1 MADKQVQRVDEI
13 PLVIHWL
20 LKMRVAE
27 IIDHV
32 WPYPHRNRRGLS
44 YGQLGVLFVAY
55 ILHLRTHRLSGME
68 EWLEDHRQVLV
79 QATGWEIGP
88 KEATDDR
95 LGDLL
100 TVLGQD
106 CERSVVLQR
115 ELGQH
120 LIHAYALPTEIARF
134 DTTTFSVHH
143 QPAEGTAAAELLTKG
158 HSKDRRPDLEQFKQ
172 GLGTLDPAGVPLLTG
187 TWPGKA
193 ADDPLYLPAWREMV
207 QTIGHRHFL
216 FVADCKAAALVTR
229 ATLDWAGGCYLF
241 PMPMTGEVPGQLRA
255 WVLDPPVCP
264 VEIVLPEVTTADGQ
278 PKVVGLGFE
287 VEREMRGQTE
297 DGHQHTWT
305 ERWLITRSDAHAQR
319 QQKAC
324 LDRLRKAEAELARL
338 KARKHDNADDL
349 LAKAESIVQRRRVVD
364 LVSLQVSETVTQEV
378 RYIGP
383 GRPGPNRPK
392 RIIEVRQAHLN
403 FSRNEAAL
411 EETLQLAGWRIY
423 VTNVQVKQMSL
434 EQAIA
439 YYRDEWLAERGFH
452 RFKRGSIPALPL
464 WVRLPERITGLMLLL
479 MIALQALTL
488 LEFVARRSLKEQAE
502 TLDGLVPGLPKMT
515 TDRPTAERL
524 LARFKNLHLL
534 LEQTEAG
541 VKGTL
546 VETLTPLQR
555 RILALLHVPETVY
568 AMEFCLPLP
577 NY

>member
-187 TWPGKA
+187 T
-193 ADDPLYLPAWREMV
+193 
-207 QTIGHRHFL
+207 
-216 FVADCKAAALVTR
+216 
-229 ATLDWAGGCYLF
+229 
-241 PMPMTGEVPGQLRA
+241 
-255 WVLDPPVCP
+255 
-264 VEIVLPEVTTADGQ
+264 
-278 PKVVGLGFE
+278 
-287 VEREMRGQTE
+287 
-297 DGHQHTWT
+297 
-305 ERWLITRSDAHAQR
+305 
-319 QQKAC
+319 
-324 LDRLRKAEAELARL
+324 
-338 KARKHDNADDL
+338 
-349 LAKAESIVQRRRVVD
+349 
-364 LVSLQVSETVTQEV
+364 
-378 RYIGP
+378 
-383 GRPGPNRPK
+383 
-392 RIIEVRQAHLN
+392 
-403 FSRNEAAL
+403 
-411 EETLQLAGWRIY
+411 
-423 VTNVQVKQMSL
+423 
-434 EQAIA
+434 
-439 YYRDEWLAERGFH
+439 
-452 RFKRGSIPALPL
+452 
-464 WVRLPERITGLMLLL
+464 
-479 MIALQALTL
+479 
-488 LEFVARRSLKEQAE
+488 
-502 TLDGLVPGLPKMT
+502 
-515 TDRPTAERL
+515 
-524 LARFKNLHLL
+524 
-534 LEQTEAG
+534 
-541 VKGTL
+541 
-546 VETLTPLQR
+546 
-555 RILALLHVPETVY
+555 
-568 AMEFCLPLP
+568 
-577 NY
+577 